1 MKIKLTIPT
10 KLSEITLKQYQQFLE
25 IAKNNEDNNFL
36 QQKVIQIFCGVDLK
50 HVQDMHQKD
59 INDISNRVLALFETK
74 QKLITRFNLGGL
86 EFGFIPNLDEITSG
100 EYIDLDTYIT
110 DTKNMNRVMAIL
122 YRPIV
127 NKQKDKYAIEPYISS
142 ITYSEV
148 MEFMPLD
155 VALSA
160 MVFFWTLG
168 IELVSSTA
176 TYLES
181 NKAIQDLATQHNL
194 DSVGVGIVQSM
205 RLLKESCEDLM
216 RSQNYHYI
224 NA

>member
-25 IAKNNEDNNFL
+25 IAKNNDDNNFL

-59 INDISNRVLALFETK
+59 INEISNRVLALFETK

-110 DTKNMNRVMAIL
+110 DTKNMHRVMAIL

-168 IELVSSTA
+168 IELVNSTA

-181 NKAIQDLATQHNL
+181 NKAVQDLATQHNL
-194 DSVGVGIVQSM
+194 GNAGAGIVQSM
-205 RLLKESCEDLM
+205 RLLRESCEDLM
-216 RSQNYHYI
+216 KSQSYHYI

>member
-59 INDISNRVLALFETK
+59 INEISNRVLALFETK

-110 DTKNMNRVMAIL
+110 DTKNMHRVMAIL

-127 NKQKDKYAIEPYISS
+127 NKQKDKYGIEPYISS

-168 IELVSSTA
+168 IELVNSTA

-194 DSVGVGIVQSM
+194 GNVGVGIVQSM

-216 RSQNYHYI
+216 RSQSYHYI

>member
-50 HVQDMHQKD
+50 NVQDMHQKD
-59 INDISNRVLALFETK
+59 INEISNRVLALFETK

-110 DTKNMNRVMAIL
+110 DTKNMNKVMAIL

-168 IELVSSTA
+168 IELVNSTA

-194 DSVGVGIVQSM
+194 GNVGAGIVQSM

-216 RSQNYHYI
+216 KSQSYHYI